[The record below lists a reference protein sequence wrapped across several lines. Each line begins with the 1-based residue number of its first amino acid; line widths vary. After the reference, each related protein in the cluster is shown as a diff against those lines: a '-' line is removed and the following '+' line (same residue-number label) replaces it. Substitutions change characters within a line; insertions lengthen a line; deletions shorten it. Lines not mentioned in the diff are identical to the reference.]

1 MTKRKH
7 LTPKRA
13 VLLALALC
21 AAAILLLVYGR
32 TVSLGGAA
40 GLPEDPE
47 GLWCVTLDEFA
58 AMDPLE
64 FRAGEGMEELARAV
78 GRLRV
83 RYAGPFQEGY
93 MARSGQEAYTFRAV
107 PYDGA
112 DALGEPVEFF
122 FRDDGYILADGR
134 HFEAADPAGLEELL
148 ELFRAR
154 F

>member
-112 DALGEPVEFF
+112 
-122 FRDDGYILADGR
+122 GR
-134 HFEAADPAGLEELL
+134 PG
-148 ELFRAR
+148 
-154 F
+154 

>member
-1 MTKRKH
+1 MKQKRF
-7 LTPKRA
+7 TPKRA
-13 VLLALALC
+13 VVPALVLC
-21 AAAILLLVYGR
+21 AAAVLLLVYGR

-83 RYAGPFQEGY
+83 RYAGPFQEGHV
-93 MARSGQEAYTFRAV
+93 ARDGQEAYTFRAV

-112 DALGEPVEFF
+112 DALGEPVEVF
-122 FRDDGYILADGR
+122 FRDDGYILAGGR
-134 HFEAADPAGLEELL
+134 HFEAADPSGLEALFA
-148 ELFRAR
+148 LFRSR